1 MVGTESDKQPTIE
14 RNALIHIDTPA
25 SPPRTSAFPDW
36 GAAGDPRRSPTIRTS
51 RGSAQQPWFPVPRL
65 WIVVDQQSGAPCRI
79 MTDASLRRSRKGR
92 ARKPSDSNQS
102 LFTEASALKRL
113 LS

>member
-36 GAAGDPRRSPTIRTS
+36 GAAGDPRRSLPDHDRRVSTQI
-51 RGSAQQPWFPVPRL
+51 AQRQGQKAFRLQPISVY
-65 WIVVDQQSGAPCRI
+65 GGKCA
-79 MTDASLRRSRKGR
+79 
-92 ARKPSDSNQS
+92 
-102 LFTEASALKRL
+102 
-113 LS
+113 